1 VSTKSEPKPEI
12 VTSIR
17 LSRDEHAFLKKLA
30 ASQQRTITGQ
40 IRFMVAQLR
49 DEPEPNGEPDEAAA

>member
-1 VSTKSEPKPEI
+1 MNTQQGTHPEI

-17 LSRDEHAFLKKLA
+17 LSADEHAFLKALA
-30 ASQQRTITGQ
+30 ETQHRSISGQ

-49 DEPEPNGEPDEAAA
+49 AESTEEAA

>member
-1 VSTKSEPKPEI
+1 MATQSEPKPEI

-17 LSRDEHAFLKKLA
+17 LSHDEHAFVKKLA

-40 IRFMVAQLR
+40 IRFMIAQLR
-49 DEPEPNGEPDEAAA
+49 AASDENLAA

>member
-1 VSTKSEPKPEI
+1 MNTQLATKQPEI

-17 LSRDEHAFLKKLA
+17 LSQEEHAFLKALA
-30 ASQQRTITGQ
+30 EKQQRSVSGQ

-49 DEPEPNGEPDEAAA
+49 AENAVAA

>member
-1 VSTKSEPKPEI
+1 VTTKSDPKPEI

-17 LSRDEHAFLKKLA
+17 LSHEEHAFLKKLA

-49 DEPEPNGEPDEAAA
+49 DQPAPDEAAA